1 MKKLLL
7 FICCCLMSSCCSFV
21 STGAALDAVGRQ
33 VPAIQQTQVKGIS
46 RFSPDYAPSPTTIWK
61 KGELYYVELPV
72 VYVPMRESWFSYCYA
87 PGRCVHYPSALSA
100 AELYARQ
107 SQPQSYYAE
116 LNEKQLAMAAASLR
130 KFERSPLA
138 DEKFRV
144 LKAGEVDLS
153 GARKLSCSD
162 PDIICKSHYFLSHL
176 PDKRTLGNQMRRPLA
191 CLLYVVDAPLTIGF
205 SAINWGQYILCWP
218 FYQL

>member
-100 AELYARQ
+100 AELDARQ

-116 LNEKQLAMAAASLR
+116 LNEKQLAMATASLR

-176 PDKRTLGNQMRRPLA
+176 PDKRTLGNQMRRPLCWA
-191 CLLYVVDAPLTIGF
+191 LVAVDAPLSVGATALGW
-205 SAINWGQYILCWP
+205 SLMILLGP
-218 FYQL
+218 FF